1 MRVSHAGNTTARKR
15 QHGVLVHSCSS
26 KEYWNPLHERIEISW
41 PSCAHPQDRTG
52 YRLEVATVRKLET
65 ESDAFAFGDKL
76 IEKWYGT
83 VEKGSDKG
91 ILLVVTTNKDGALT
105 GGPKFLKV
113 TFPSRR
119 SQGQAVLL
127 ARPGPSIE
135 GMPEGLEVQPWLQSS
150 HAHTRAVSIFMEAV
164 GTPMG

>member
-1 MRVSHAGNTTARKR
+1 MLKTPQPASGSTAYWCTHAAARNI
-15 QHGVLVHSCSS
+15 GIPYTSALL
-26 KEYWNPLHERIEISW
+26 YW

-113 TFPSRR
+113 TFPSR
-119 SQGQAVLL
+119 SQGQAVLS
-127 ARPGPSIE
+127 ARPGPSIRR
-135 GMPEGLEVQPWLQSS
+135 MPEEVQPWLQSS
-150 HAHTRAVSIFMEAV
+150 HARTSAVSIFMQAV
-164 GTPMG
+164 GLPAG